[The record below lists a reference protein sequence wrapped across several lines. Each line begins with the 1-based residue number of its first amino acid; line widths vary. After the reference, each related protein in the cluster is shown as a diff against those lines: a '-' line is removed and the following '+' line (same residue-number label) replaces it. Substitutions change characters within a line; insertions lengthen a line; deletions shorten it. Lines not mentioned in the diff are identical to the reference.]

1 MFYFRKVQRLCG
13 SILAVMLLS
22 MSLNSVSYAGLVTT
36 PDLVGEQQLVLEREQ
51 VQEWLARDEVREQ
64 LVGMNVDIE
73 AAQLRVDNMTTE
85 ELRVMAANMHNMPAG
100 AGVLE
105 AVVLVLLIFILL
117 DIAGVTDI
125 FPGI

>member
-13 SILAVMLLS
+13 SILAVMLLT

-73 AAQLRVDNMTTE
+73 AAQLRVDNMTAE
-85 ELRVMAANMHNMPAG
+85 ELRMMAANMQNMPAA

-117 DIAGVTDI
+117 DVAGVTDI
-125 FPGI
+125 FPRI